1 MLLFNPNAINSL
13 LLFILLFSMLWY
25 FVARSAK
32 SREVVFLIVF
42 IIQLVLWQLC
52 FLIRN
57 VYFDPTAAYPLHY
70 FLNSGYTVFSYLALA
85 MFSYYFITPVFKK
98 ESQVVF
104 FSGLAASAAIL
115 AYSVIGVFP
124 GGTET
129 FYDPILHVY
138 EAKPTAH
145 RKIILF
151 GLFLLIL
158 ITAKNLIYKILAFR
172 GEHRTFTLKISITL
186 ILGISAVVGVSLLQQ
201 YHPIHPH
208 IHHAINTY
216 LSGFLFIYFYH
227 NYLGYSKIRFL
238 YADKTILMIMFTVI
252 IIASITMTISLVFHE
267 RGYIENRRAMAERVA
282 RDIVTSDQETAA
294 LSSRLKRLYGDQ
306 AGYIRLLDNRGQTVH
321 SYFGRYPAFN
331 RKTAAGPGAE
341 SSEASSDSA
350 SPTFRIENGVFY
362 YNFEVPAGT
371 GFLDVGIPYLDY
383 RQHIHAFARVGC
395 FTMLAFIGILLFS
408 LRFVIFVGLTR
419 PLKQLLS
426 GIGEIRGGNLN
437 HRIDVTAQDEIGYI
451 ARQFNLMVDDLR
463 ISADTIRKSE
473 YQFRELTGML
483 PDIVY
488 ETDLDLK
495 VTYLNQAGFEITG
508 FRPEDIQSGLS
519 LSDIIDEEAFQ
530 RLQKRLAGSDSE
542 DAQRIIT
549 HPIKSKNGERLSGEN
564 NAAIIYDDHLPVG
577 LRGIIRDVTEK
588 IRTENSLIQAQK
600 MEIIG
605 TLAGGIA
612 HDFNNIL
619 TGITGTVSILQF
631 KAEKTGVLTAEEVKD
646 NLSILNKSA
655 ARATDIVKQLLT
667 LSRHQKPVLK
677 RIDLNTAA
685 KNVYDICKNSFD
697 KKIELKFSCPDEG
710 TFAFADETQMGQALL
725 NLCLNAQDAM
735 TIMRPEGESH
745 SGTLSVDIERLPA
758 NRIPRS
764 VIPEPPDMSY
774 CRMRIRDTGV
784 GMDPETI
791 SRVFDPFFTKKP
803 KDKGTGLGLAMVY
816 NILKQHNGFVDI
828 HSRISA
834 GTTVDLYIP
843 ADDAAPVDTDC
854 QTEDTRFCKFSGT
867 VLIIDDDPVIHDTGG
882 VMLRTLGCSVIHAG
896 DGREGAATYR
906 ARKDE
911 IDAVILD
918 VEMPVMS
925 GNETFDALKT
935 IHPEIRVLVW
945 SGFREDPRIDEMLQK
960 GAQGFIQKPYTMKT
974 LSEAVSRVMPHA

>member
-25 FVARSAK
+25 FVARSEK
-32 SREVVFLIVF
+32 NREVVFLIIF

-57 VYFDPTAAYPLHY
+57 IYFDPVAAYPLYY
-70 FLNSGYTVFSYLALA
+70 FLNSGYTLFSYLALA
-85 MFSYYFITPVFKK
+85 MFSYYFITPVFQK
-98 ESQVVF
+98 ESQIVF
-104 FSGLAASAAIL
+104 YSGLAVSAAIL
-115 AYSVIGVFP
+115 AYSIIVVFP
-124 GGTET
+124 GGVET

-138 EAKPTAH
+138 EAKPAAH

-151 GLFLLIL
+151 GLLLLIL
-158 ITAKNLIYKILAFR
+158 ITTKNMIYKIVAFR
-172 GEHRTFTLKISITL
+172 GEQRAFTRNISIAL
-186 ILGISAVVGVSLLQQ
+186 ILGISAVVGVSVLQQ
-201 YHPIHPH
+201 YHPIHPN
-208 IHHAINTY
+208 IHNTINTY

-252 IIASITMTISLVFHE
+252 IIASITMTMSLVFHE
-267 RGYIENRRAMAERVA
+267 RGYIENMRTMAERIA
-282 RDIVTSDQETAA
+282 RDIATSNEATAV
-294 LSSRLKRLYGDQ
+294 LSSRLKRLYGDK
-306 AGYIRLLDNRGQTVH
+306 ADYIRLVDNTGQTALA
-321 SYFGRYPAFN
+321 YLGKEPALN
-331 RKTAAGPGAE
+331 KK
-341 SSEASSDSA
+341 EAPNVASNDSA
-350 SPTFRIENGVFY
+350 YPTFRTEKGVFY
-362 YNFEVPAGT
+362 HNFEVPAGS
-371 GFLDVGIPYLDY
+371 GSLNVGIPYLDY
-383 RQHIHAFARVGC
+383 RKHIHAFARVGF
-395 FTMLAFIGILLFS
+395 FTMLAYIGILLFS
-408 LRFVIFVGLTR
+408 MRFVIFFGLTR

-437 HRIDVTAQDEIGYI
+437 HRIDVAAADEIGYI
-451 ARQFNLMVDDLR
+451 ARQFNLMVEDLR

-473 YQFRELTGML
+473 QKFRELTGML

-519 LSDIIDEEAFQ
+519 LGDIIDEEAFQ
-530 RLQKRLAGSDSE
+530 RLRKRLTGSDID
-542 DAQRIIT
+542 DAQRIFS
-549 HPIKSKNGERLSGEN
+549 HQIKGKNGERLSGEN

-619 TGITGTVSILQF
+619 TGITGTVSILEF
-631 KAEKTGVLTAEEVKD
+631 KADKTGVLTADEVNN
-646 NLSILNKSA
+646 NLSILKKSA
-655 ARATDIVKQLLT
+655 TRATDIVKQLLT

-677 RIDLNTAA
+677 RIDLNTVA

-697 KKIELKFSCPDEG
+697 KKIELKFSYSDED

-725 NLCLNAQDAM
+725 NLCLNARDAM
-735 TIMRPEGESH
+735 TIMRPEGEGH

-758 NRIPRS
+758 NRVPRPLIPGT
-764 VIPEPPDMSY
+764 PEMPY

-784 GMDPETI
+784 GMDAATI

-843 ADDAAPVDTDC
+843 ADDSTPVDTHC
-854 QTEDTRFCKFSGT
+854 QTEDTRCSKFSGT
-867 VLIIDDDPVIHDTGG
+867 VLVIDDDPVMHDTGG
-882 VMLRTLGCSVIHAG
+882 VMLRMLGCSVIHAG
-896 DGREGAATYR
+896 DGREGAATYQ
-906 ARKDE
+906 ARKHE

-925 GNETFDALKT
+925 GNETFDALKA
-935 IHPEIRVLVW
+935 INPEIRVLVW
-945 SGFREDPRIDEMLQK
+945 SGFREDPRIDEMLQN
-960 GAQGFIQKPYTMKT
+960 GAQGFIQKPYTMET